1 MFKGLLLIES
11 PRYDVSPECRNGI
24 ILAVMN
30 PIKLST
36 IQENFSELI
45 SECTGSDNEIYG
57 FAPADSH
64 QQGDLVFCDD
74 KGLIEGLNG
83 SAPTAVVTTK
93 KLAKRITNDAIGILV
108 SEDVKLAQAL
118 IRQRYDDINLHNSE
132 WPRIHTTAIIHDSVA
147 IPDNVT
153 IGPGVVIGRNVKLGE
168 RLVIQANTVVEE
180 GVVIE
185 DDSIIHA
192 QVFIG
197 RNCRIGKRVR
207 LKPGCVVGADG
218 FGFARDQ
225 DKHFHRI
232 PQKGIVVI
240 EDDVV
245 VSSNSTIDRATFKET
260 RIARG
265 TKIDALCHVA
275 HNVFLDE
282 DCVLVAQTGIAGST
296 KFGKRVLAS
305 GQTGVIDHITI
316 GDDVVLVHRCGIPED
331 ILEPG
336 MYAGGPAQPFR
347 EYTRNMAAFKK
358 LAQLR
363 QRVSQLEKEIK
374 SLKNQE

>member
-1 MFKGLLLIES
+1 MK
-11 PRYDVSPECRNGI
+11 
-24 ILAVMN
+24 

-36 IQENFSELI
+36 IQENFPELI
-45 SECTGSDNEIYG
+45 SDRSGSDKEITG
-57 FAPADSH
+57 FAATDDH

-74 KGLIEGLNG
+74 KNLIEGLKN
-83 SAPTAVVTTK
+83 SAPTAVVTTN
-93 KLAKRITNDAIGILV
+93 KLAEKLSNEGIGILI

-118 IRQRYDDINLHNSE
+118 VRQRYDDIDLHDSE
-132 WPRIHTTAIIHDSVA
+132 WPRLHSTAVIHDSVSM
-147 IPDNVT
+147 PDSVSV
-153 IGPGVVIGRNVKLGE
+153 GPGVVIGRDVKLGMQ
-168 RLVIQANTVVEE
+168 VVVQANTVIEE
-180 GVVIE
+180 GVVIG
-185 DDSIIHA
+185 DDSVIHA

-197 RNCRIGKRVR
+197 RYCRIGKRVR
-207 LKPGCVVGADG
+207 LKPGCVIGADG
-218 FGFARDQ
+218 FGFARDK

-245 VSSNSTIDRATFKET
+245 ISANSTIDRATYKET

-265 TKIDALCHVA
+265 TKIDALCHIA

-347 EYTRNMAAFKK
+347 QYTRNISAFKN

-363 QRVSQLEKEIK
+363 QRLLKLEKEVK
-374 SLKNQE
+374 SLKNKTSRATQKS

>member
-1 MFKGLLLIES
+1 MK
-11 PRYDVSPECRNGI
+11 
-24 ILAVMN
+24 

-36 IQENFSELI
+36 LQENFSELI
-45 SECTGSDNEIYG
+45 SDCLRGHKEITG
-57 FAPADSH
+57 FAAADRH
-64 QQGDLVFCDD
+64 HPGELVFCDD
-74 KGLIEGLNG
+74 EKLIEELNH
-83 SAPTAVVTTK
+83 SAPSAVVTTG
-93 KLAKRITNDAIGILV
+93 KLAEKLTNDATGVLI

-118 IRQRYDDINLHNSE
+118 IRQRYDDIDLHDSE
-132 WPRIHTTAIIHDSVA
+132 WPRIHTSAVIHDSVF
-147 IPDNVT
+147 IPGSVT
-153 IGPGVVIGRNVKLGE
+153 VGPGVVIGRDVKFGE
-168 RLVIQANTVVEE
+168 RVVVQANSTIEE
-180 GVVIE
+180 GVAIG
-185 DDSIIHA
+185 DDSIVHA

-197 RNCRIGKRVR
+197 RHCRIGNRVR
-207 LKPGCVVGADG
+207 LKPGCVIGADG

-245 VSSNSTIDRATFKET
+245 VSSNSTIDRATYKET

-265 TKIDALCHVA
+265 TKIDALCHIA

-347 EYTRNMAAFKK
+347 EYTRNISVFKK

-363 QRVSQLEKEIK
+363 QRVLQLEKE
-374 SLKNQE
+374 LKNLKKKT

>member
-1 MFKGLLLIES
+1 MKPLRLS
-11 PRYDVSPECRNGI
+11 V
-24 ILAVMN
+24 
-30 PIKLST
+30 IK
-36 IQENFSELI
+36 ENFPGVI
-45 SECTGSDNEIYG
+45 SDCVGDDKEITG
-57 FAPADSH
+57 FAATNNYKT
-64 QQGDLVFCDD
+64 GDLIFCDD
-74 KGLIEGLNG
+74 KTLIDDINNG
-83 SAPTAVVTTK
+83 NPTAVVTSSE
-93 KLAKRITNDAIGILV
+93 LAEKITNNRIGILV
-108 SEDVKLAQAL
+108 SDDVKLAQAF
-118 IRQRYDDINLHNSE
+118 IRQRYDDIDLHQSE
-132 WPRIHTTAIIHDSVA
+132 WPRIHTSAVIHDTTS
-147 IPDNVT
+147 IPNSAN

-168 RLVIQANTVVEE
+168 RVVIQANSVIEE
-180 GVVIE
+180 GVDIGE
-185 DDSIIHA
+185 DCVIHA
-192 QVFIG
+192 RVFVG

-207 LKPGCVVGADG
+207 MKPGCVIGADG

-245 VSSNSTIDRATFKET
+245 ISSNSTIDRATYNET

-282 DCVLVAQTGIAGST
+282 DCVLVAQTGIAGSS

-316 GDDVVLVHRCGIPED
+316 ADDVVLVHRCGIPED

-347 EYTRNMAAFKK
+347 EYRRNISAFKK
-358 LAQLR
+358 LSELR
-363 QRVSQLEKEIK
+363 QRVMQLEKQIK
-374 SLKNQE
+374 ELTEDSE

>member
-1 MFKGLLLIES
+1 MKPLRLSAIKEYF
-11 PRYDVSPECRNGI
+11 PDV
-24 ILAVMN
+24 
-30 PIKLST
+30 
-36 IQENFSELI
+36 I
-45 SECTGSDNEIYG
+45 SGCVGDDKEITG
-57 FAPADSH
+57 FAATDNY
-64 QQGDLVFCDD
+64 QTGDLIFCDD
-74 KGLIEGLNG
+74 KTLIEGVNNG
-83 SAPTAVVTTK
+83 NPTAVVTTPE
-93 KLAKRITNDAIGILV
+93 LAKQITNDRIGILV
-108 SEDVKLAQAL
+108 SEDVKLAQAF
-118 IRQRYDDINLHNSE
+118 IRQRYDDIDLHQSE
-132 WPRIHTTAIIHDSVA
+132 WPRIHPSAVIHDTTL
-147 IPDNVT
+147 IPNSVT

-168 RLVIQANTVVEE
+168 RIVIQANSVIEE
-180 GVVIE
+180 GVVVGE
-185 DDSIIHA
+185 DSVIHA
-192 QVFIG
+192 RVFIG
-197 RNCRIGKRVR
+197 RNCQIGKRVR
-207 LKPGCVVGADG
+207 MKPGCVIGADG

-245 VSSNSTIDRATFKET
+245 VSSNSTIDRATYNET

-282 DCVLVAQTGIAGST
+282 DCVLVAQTGIAGSS

-316 GDDVVLVHRCGIPED
+316 ADDVVLVHRCGIPED

-347 EYTRNMAAFKK
+347 EYRRNISAFKK
-358 LAQLR
+358 LFELR
-363 QRVSQLEKEIK
+363 QRVMQLEKQIK
-374 SLKNQE
+374 ELTQKSE

>member
-1 MFKGLLLIES
+1 MK
-11 PRYDVSPECRNGI
+11 
-24 ILAVMN
+24 

-36 IQENFSELI
+36 LQENFSELI
-45 SECTGSDNEIYG
+45 SDCLRGHKEITG
-57 FAPADSH
+57 FAAADRH
-64 QQGDLVFCDD
+64 HPGELVFCDD
-74 KGLIEGLNG
+74 EKLIEELNH
-83 SAPTAVVTTK
+83 SAPSAVVTTG
-93 KLAKRITNDAIGILV
+93 KLAEKLTNDATGVLI

-118 IRQRYDDINLHNSE
+118 IRQRYDDIDLHDSE
-132 WPRIHTTAIIHDSVA
+132 WPRIHTSAVIHASVS
-147 IPDNVT
+147 IPGSVT
-153 IGPGVVIGRNVKLGE
+153 VGPGAVIGRDVKFGE
-168 RLVIQANTVVEE
+168 RVVVQANSVIEE
-180 GVVIE
+180 GVAIG
-185 DDSIIHA
+185 DDSVVHA

-197 RNCRIGKRVR
+197 RHCRIGSRVR
-207 LKPGCVVGADG
+207 LKPGCVIGADG

-245 VSSNSTIDRATFKET
+245 VSSNSTIDRATYKET

-265 TKIDALCHVA
+265 TKIDALCHIA

-347 EYTRNMAAFKK
+347 EYTRNISVFKK

-363 QRVSQLEKEIK
+363 QRVLQLEKELN
-374 SLKNQE
+374 LKKKT